1 MNLNFLYSEWEKMSI
16 VKRLSET
23 DYVRSAIKDKT
34 DLSAFK
40 KKSSILIIL
49 SVAAIWLS
57 YIIGWPAIS
66 VLSTISIYLRKLLLL
81 VIGGPAMSLCIQ
93 LTADLR

>member
-16 VKRLSET
+16 VKRLAET
-23 DYVRSAIKDKT
+23 DYVRSAIKDKA

-40 KKSSILIIL
+40 EKPSILIIL

-66 VLSTISIYLRKLLLL
+66 VLSTISIYLRKLLRL